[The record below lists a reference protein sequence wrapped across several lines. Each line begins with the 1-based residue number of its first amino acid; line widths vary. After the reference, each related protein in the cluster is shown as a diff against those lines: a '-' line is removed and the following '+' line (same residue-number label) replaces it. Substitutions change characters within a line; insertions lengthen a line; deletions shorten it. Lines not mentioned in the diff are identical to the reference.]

1 MNSLRQFPYLIVI
14 TVAAAM
20 ALMLTA
26 YKAHQNGQRLA
37 NFRERDLKREAAYEL
52 GREVNSRVIT
62 AFKAQLSID
71 AFAEEFGVLTELTD
85 TTDPKYAEMTHT
97 FFHDGS
103 QRLFYLRFVND
114 RLMGFKSHH
123 GSGDVDTGVVLET
136 PAFRATESVRTTVL
150 SGGLIAWVL
159 CLVAGLCMRRFRRY
173 VAVLLPALSVLC
185 GLCWLLAPNYIPTL
199 DGISSNDNLAL
210 FGFMLI
216 GSLVISAAIAMRP
229 GRGGI
234 ARHEMAGRKVA
245 IVGGEVEWF
254 GRRNEW
260 GSD

>member
-1 MNSLRQFPYLIVI
+1 MNSLRQFPYLII
-14 TVAAAM
+14 LTVAVAIT
-20 ALMLTA
+20 LTLTA
-26 YKAHQNGQRLA
+26 YKAHQNAQRLA

-52 GREVNSRVIT
+52 GREVDSRVKT

-85 TTDPKYAEMTHT
+85 ATDPKYAEMTHS

-150 SGGLIAWVL
+150 SAGLLAWVL
-159 CLVAGLCMRRFRRY
+159 CLVGGLCIRRFRRY
-173 VAVLLPALSVLC
+173 VAVLLPVFSVLC

-216 GSLVISAAIAMRP
+216 GSLIVSAAIAMRP
-229 GRGGI
+229 GTGGI
-234 ARHEMAGRKVA
+234 ARHEMAGHKVS
-245 IVGGEVEWF
+245 IIRGDVEWP

-260 GSD
+260 GRD